1 VGYRLL
7 GVVNKNWREG
17 MEVSLGLCF
26 GKDQGFLQD
35 NCILS
40 NFCVKINHFIQKV
53 AGKVFY
59 WFFFG

>member
-1 VGYRLL
+1 
-7 GVVNKNWREG
+7 